1 MMMASEFVGKVI
13 WVTGGSGTIGAAVVR
28 QLALKGA
35 TVVASSRQR
44 DVIFETHNVVWMQAD
59 VTNDVDV
66 RTTATAIVEHFGRI
80 DGIVTAST
88 VPIFGDFLALTDDD
102 WSSVVNAKLFG
113 SVRPVRAAL
122 PYMIARGSGSI
133 VLISG
138 RGGLRAS
145 PQHLPGSSV
154 NAALILLAQ
163 GLATRFGPDG
173 IRVNAISPGPIVSE
187 RLEVMQKAGMP
198 PASTALG
205 PAGTAD
211 DVADAIL
218 FLLSDDARHITG
230 TNLVVDGGGPRAT

>member
-1 MMMASEFVGKVI
+1 MTRSFDGKLI
-13 WVTGGSGTIGAAVVR
+13 WVTGASGTIGAAVVR

-35 TVVASSRQR
+35 TVVASSRQPNVSF
-44 DVIFETHNVVWMQAD
+44 DSENVVWMPAD
-59 VTNDVDV
+59 VTNDIDV
-66 RTTATAIVEHFGRI
+66 RRTATAIVERYGRI
-80 DGIVTAST
+80 DGVVTAST
-88 VPIFGDFLALTDDD
+88 VPIFGDFLALTDDN
-102 WSSVVNAKLFG
+102 WLSVVNAKLFG

-163 GLATRFGPDG
+163 GLATKFGPDG

-198 PASTALG
+198 QASTALG

-218 FLLSDDARHITG
+218 FLLSNDARHITG
-230 TNLVVDGGGPRAT
+230 TNLVVDGGGPRTT